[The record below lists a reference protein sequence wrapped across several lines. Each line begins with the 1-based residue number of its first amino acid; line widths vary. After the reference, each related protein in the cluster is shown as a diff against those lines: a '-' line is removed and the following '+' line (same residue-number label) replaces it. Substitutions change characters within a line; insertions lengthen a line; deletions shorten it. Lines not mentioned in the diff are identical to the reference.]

1 MPAGTPTVTVQ
12 LQPAAKPW
20 WQSRTLWLNAAALAL
35 AVAEA
40 RLGLLKNVLPISA
53 FEAVAFAL
61 PVLNAVLRLVTTTAV
76 TAGAP
81 APIPVPQP
89 DLEPATPVP
98 AEEKT
103 P

>member
-1 MPAGTPTVTVQ
+1 MPAGVPVVTVQ

-20 WQSRTLWLNAAALAL
+20 WRSRTLWLNALALGL

-53 FEAVAFAL
+53 FEAAAFAL
-61 PVLNAVLRLVTTTAV
+61 PVLNAVLRLVTSTAV

-81 APIPVPQP
+81 QPIPVPAP
-89 DLEPATPVP
+89 DPAPTPT
-98 AEEKT
+98 EEKA